1 MSIFLDV
8 RQRSSTVNAGAL
20 QGRHLTLPTIPGSMD
35 DILPLSSSE
44 LTTDDEI
51 EHDTTHPLSR
61 SWHGSER
68 DDIDFILDDYEVIP
82 YEIVTEIEEKHQEEL
97 KDLGYL
103 DLTNTTEELNY
114 IGNEQDCF
122 DY

>member
-1 MSIFLDV
+1 MFLDV

-20 QGRHLTLPTIPGSMD
+20 PSGQLTLPTIPGSMD

-51 EHDTTHPLSR
+51 ETYNSHPLSR
-61 SWHGSER
+61 SWHGNER
-68 DDIDFILDDYEVIP
+68 DNIDFILDDYEVIP
-82 YEIVTEIEEKHQEEL
+82 YEIVTQIEEKHQEEL
-97 KDLGYL
+97 KQLGYL
-103 DLTNTTEELNY
+103 DLTTTTEELNSF
-114 IGNEQDCF
+114 GNEQGCF